1 MADEEEAPPEVHH
14 YNSLQEVPWDIQNY
28 WAQRYRIFSKYDEGV
43 WLTDDAWFGVTPEPV
58 AHQIATQIAQS
69 APANRSILVDC
80 FAGAGGN
87 TIAFA
92 LTGKWKRVYGI
103 EKNPAVLKCAKHN
116 AKIYGVE
123 NKITWFEGDCF
134 EILKNQLKELGPYSV
149 VFASPPWGGPGYR
162 SDQVFNLK
170 TMEPYSLQ
178 KLYDEYSVFSKHMVL
193 YIPRTSDLKQMAKLV
208 PDGHKS
214 TVMHYCMEDARR
226 LNREPPVWL
235 APTFTTPAFPHVYPE
250 PISSFHPV
258 EPFSFLKTSVTAKMP
273 HATQKKAPEDE
284 DDDFNNVM
292 QQLNSYENNGPS
304 LDFLSRDLDV
314 GEKADDAVDYEDF
327 DDDELPEEEAHAAPA
342 LPAVD
347 DNGEDPFANLG
358 SDDAALFGNGNDIF
372 GDQAAGVQRQD
383 DNLDDLFGEGSF
395 SPPPAGQED
404 LTSGL
409 FEDEQMPLTNEPVE
423 LPPIPPAPVAQAE
436 QVPMDEDI
444 PDDSSIMSDDMD
456 PATLRAWKL
465 QQALFAM
472 SGPENPPAPPEN
484 REELLHSLFPS
495 FNRNELPRWLE
506 LIPHKK
512 AIFIGKQPTKPP
524 KPVLPTKVNIELAAD
539 QERTFRTGQPLKR
552 GLDHDSLGIVMI
564 TQTTPEEE
572 EEDKEDIDMGDADGD
587 DPLPGGITMQDL
599 RTICAD
605 WDMVDNIPIAEPE
618 EEPKDAAFDDDEP
631 DWLMDDDMPKK
642 KRKTGPSPMD
652 VIAMS
657 HIDIPLLDDPEQA
670 TLKIAK
676 RVTIDLNDPNIL
688 VDESRADAIAN
699 KPKHAPRSRDE
710 VDLNLTRRLTSRYN
724 ISNDQAYD
732 MLKQNHQNKI
742 RSTLGNVTL
751 EHGLP
756 ALRLQWPYYKTELAK
771 AEARSFHRPSMAFR
785 PGQTSW
791 FKNPAHV
798 KRKQQRGRDAKSVYD
813 TTKALSMADNSNVL
827 LVEYSEEVPMML
839 ANFGMC
845 NRFINYY
852 RRKNI
857 DDPTRP
863 RAEIGETAV
872 LLPQDK
878 SPFSIFGHVD
888 PGEIAPAISNSMY
901 RAPLFPH
908 QTKTTDFLVVRSSTG
923 EAGSSYYLRNIEN
936 FFVAG
941 QQFPSV
947 DIPGPH
953 SRKVTTVAKNRMKM
967 LVYRLLKKSP
977 DERLAIS
984 DVTAHIPNTTDMQN
998 RQKVKDFLQHDK
1010 DTKYWKPLDPVLPDQ
1025 DTIRSWVQPEDVCLL
1040 ESMQIGQQHL
1050 HDTGYGND
1058 AETNNENEEDEELE
1072 SFEQQMAPWKATR
1085 NFLLASQGKAMLKL
1099 HGDGDPTGRGEG
1111 YNFIKTSMKGGFK
1124 AIGESVEDK
1133 LDAQRLK
1140 ELGGHSYNVARQQKS
1155 YETSIRR
1162 IWDAQKASLSSTV
1175 EHSDQESD
1183 VDHEEE
1189 EDQYHKPTPRSEA
1202 PTPGPYRRDDET
1214 TSQFSKMSFGDSRGK
1229 VMRIVR
1235 QVKEANG
1242 EIVER
1247 EQLVWDQRVIR
1258 HYMQHRHRS
1267 AALHTKLESI
1277 QPTGDPEVDARNRKL
1292 IEAELGRLNRNKE
1305 RRFARE
1311 KQKGIPRAGDP
1322 DGKPA
1327 GTQRKC
1333 ANCGQVGHIK
1343 TNKKLCPLLNGTM
1356 KPEDR
1361 VTDSAF
1367 SMSAP
1372 VL

>member
-1 MADEEEAPPEVHH
+1 
-14 YNSLQEVPWDIQNY
+14 
-28 WAQRYRIFSKYDEGV
+28 
-43 WLTDDAWFGVTPEPV
+43 
-58 AHQIATQIAQS
+58 
-69 APANRSILVDC
+69 
-80 FAGAGGN
+80 
-87 TIAFA
+87 
-92 LTGKWKRVYGI
+92 
-103 EKNPAVLKCAKHN
+103 
-116 AKIYGVE
+116 
-123 NKITWFEGDCF
+123 
-134 EILKNQLKELGPYSV
+134 
-149 VFASPPWGGPGYR
+149 
-162 SDQVFNLK
+162 
-170 TMEPYSLQ
+170 
-178 KLYDEYSVFSKHMVL
+178 
-193 YIPRTSDLKQMAKLV
+193 
-208 PDGHKS
+208 
-214 TVMHYCMEDARR
+214 
-226 LNREPPVWL
+226 
-235 APTFTTPAFPHVYPE
+235 
-250 PISSFHPV
+250 
-258 EPFSFLKTSVTAKMP
+258 MP
-273 HATQKKAPEDE
+273 HATPKASEAAEDADF
-284 DDDFNNVM
+284 DDVM
-292 QQLNSYENNGPS
+292 RQLNNYESTGPS
-304 LDFLSRDLDV
+304 LDFLSRDLEV
-314 GEKADDAVDYEDF
+314 GEKADDAIDYEDF
-327 DDDELPEEEAHAAPA
+327 EDDDLPEEEVMGASAPA

-347 DNGEDPFANLG
+347 DNGQDPFANLG
-358 SDDAALFGNGNDIF
+358 SDDAALFGNGDDIF
-372 GDQAAGVQRQD
+372 GDQGEGTQAQG
-383 DNLDDLFGEGSF
+383 DNLDDLFGEDSF
-395 SPPPAGQED
+395 SPPAGQED
-404 LTSGL
+404 HTRGL
-409 FEDEQMPLTNEPVE
+409 FEDEEMPLTTQPVE
-423 LPPIPPAPVAQAE
+423 LPPLPPAPE
-436 QVPMDEDI
+436 PMPETPAGDEDEF
-444 PDDSSIMSDDMD
+444 PDDDSIMSDSMN
-456 PATLRAWKL
+456 PNELRAWKL

-484 REELLHSLFPS
+484 HEELLHSLFPM
-495 FNRNELPRWLE
+495 FDRNTLPRWLE
-506 LIPHKK
+506 LIPHKR
-512 AIFIGKQPTKPP
+512 AIFLGKQPPKPP
-524 KPVLPTKVNIELAAD
+524 KPIEPTKVNIELAPE

-552 GLDHDSLGIVMI
+552 GLDHESLGIVMI
-564 TQTTPEEE
+564 SQSPREEE
-572 EEDKEDIDMGDADGD
+572 EEDTSEDIDMGDGD
-587 DPLPGGITMQDL
+587 LNEDEVLPGGFTMQDL
-599 RTICAD
+599 RTICVDWEVKDDLSVTDTDDQPPAQNKDGLLDAD
-605 WDMVDNIPIAEPE
+605 E
-618 EEPKDAAFDDDEP
+618 E
-631 DWLMDDDMPKK
+631 DWLLETETPTK
-642 KRKTGPSPMD
+642 KRKTGPTPMD
-652 VIAMS
+652 VIALS
-657 HIDIPLLDDPEQA
+657 HIHIPLLDDPEQA
-670 TLKIAK
+670 TAKIAK
-676 RVTIDLNDPNIL
+676 RVTIDLNDPKIL
-688 VDESRADAIAN
+688 VDELRGDTVAN
-699 KPKHAPRSRDE
+699 KPKHAAPRTRDE
-710 VDLNLTRRLTSRYN
+710 VDLNLTRRLTQRYN

-751 EHGLP
+751 EHALP

-771 AEARSFHRPSMAFR
+771 AEARSFHRPAMSFR

-791 FKNPAHV
+791 FKNPAHI
-798 KRKQQRGRDAKSVYD
+798 KRKHQRGKDAKSVYD
-813 TTKALSMADNSNVL
+813 STQSLSMGDNSNVL
-827 LVEYSEEVPMML
+827 LVEYSEEVPMSL

-878 SPFSIFGHVD
+878 SPYSIFGHVD
-888 PGEIAPAISNSMY
+888 PGEISPAISNSMY

-908 QTKTTDFLVVRSSTG
+908 QSKPTDFLVVRSTTGVGGST
-923 EAGSSYYLRNIEN
+923 YFVRNIEN
-936 FFVAG
+936 FYVAG

-1010 DTKYWKPLDPVLPDQ
+1010 DTKYWKPLDPNLPDQ

-1040 ESMQIGQQHL
+1040 ESMQVGQQHL

-1058 AETNNENEEDEELE
+1058 AETGGENEEDEEFE

-1099 HGDGDPTGRGEG
+1099 HGEGDPTGRGEG

-1162 IWDAQKASLSSTV
+1162 IWDAQKESLSSTI

-1183 VDHEEE
+1183 VDQ
-1189 EDQYHKPTPRSEA
+1189 EDDYQEQFNKPTPRSEA

-1214 TSQFSKMSFGDSRGK
+1214 TSQFSKMSFNSQRGK
-1229 VMRIVR
+1229 VLRITR
-1235 QVKEANG
+1235 QVKADNG

-1247 EQLVWDQRVIR
+1247 EQLVWDPRVIR
-1258 HYMQHRHRS
+1258 HYIQHRHTHE
-1267 AALHTKLESI
+1267 AMHTKLESL
-1277 QPTGDPEVDARNRKL
+1277 QPTGDAEVDARNRKL
-1292 IEAELGRLNRNKE
+1292 IEAELSRLNRNKE